1 MSEAKRKKA
10 AKSAMEAI
18 IEKQRQKDSD
28 RLTDADIKAASKFTE
43 NAAKSEME
51 KDIEI
56 YQNDRTKGLP
66 QEAYDQADQEL
77 RYEAPKM
84 NMGGECRGSKAIRGK
99 KFTGVF

>member
-1 MSEAKRKKA
+1 MSDRKKV
-10 AKSAMEAI
+10 AKSQKEAM
-18 IEKQRQKDSD
+18 IEKLRQKDRD
-28 RLTDADIKAASKFTE
+28 RLTDADIKASRKFTE

-66 QEAYDQADQEL
+66 QEAYEQEDQEL
-77 RYEAPKM
+77 RYEAPIEKM